1 MLLESD
7 PYFGSG
13 AWPGLSFPDLS
24 KISLSDFT
32 GRLMRTAAMYAPELF
47 KFVQTPGTG
56 LMTIGRLGLFNET
69 AISREV
75 QFASK
80 L

>member
-1 MLLESD
+1 M
-7 PYFGSG
+7 
-13 AWPGLSFPDLS
+13 DLS
-24 KISLSDFT
+24 EISLSDFT
-32 GRLMRTAAMYAPELF
+32 RRLMRAAMYAPELF

-56 LMTIGRLGLFNET
+56 LVTIGRLGLLNET

-75 QFASK
+75 QLASK